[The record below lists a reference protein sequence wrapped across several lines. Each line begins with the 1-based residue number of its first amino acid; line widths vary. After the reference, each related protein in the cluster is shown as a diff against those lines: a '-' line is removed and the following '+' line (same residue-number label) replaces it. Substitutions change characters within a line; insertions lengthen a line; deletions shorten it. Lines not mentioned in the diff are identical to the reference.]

1 MAFHLACLEIRSTNE
16 EAINSIRDR
25 TYSLRV
31 CYFLLYRRRY
41 FLFVSDLVR
50 VLATTGNNVCTRRL
64 YACIKKR
71 KIKVP
76 RFHRNFF
83 IARDQNIDLHGTSFQ
98 SSPKINRMLITR
110 PFAYNKR
117 LQHPTI
123 AVLPIKILLFFF
135 RRLSSVP
142 LFQSNQRSQ
151 AIEFVNR
158 HVSE

>member
-110 PFAYNKR
+110 AICIRWK
-117 LQHPTI
+117 TI
-123 AVLPIKILLFFF
+123 AVLLMKILIFL
-135 RRLSSVP
+135 RPLSSVH
-142 LFQSNQRSQ
+142 LFQSNQRFQ
-151 AIEFVNR
+151 AIEFVAR
-158 HVSE
+158 HVSEKL